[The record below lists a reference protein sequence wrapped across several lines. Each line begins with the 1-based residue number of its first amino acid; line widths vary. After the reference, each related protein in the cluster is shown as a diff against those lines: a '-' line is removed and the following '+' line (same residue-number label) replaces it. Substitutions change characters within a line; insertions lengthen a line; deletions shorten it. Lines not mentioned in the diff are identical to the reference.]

1 MNPDHQNTAYQFVLN
16 EHAALMH
23 RLAVATA
30 TASALAQAL
39 KSAEAEIA
47 KLKADLPAEE
57 GEG

>member
-16 EHAALMH
+16 EHAAMTH

-30 TASALAQAL
+30 TASALANAL
-39 KSAEAEIA
+39 KAAEAEIA
-47 KLKADLPAEE
+47 KLKAAQEAED